1 MSSWPLL
8 RAYLLILH
16 RYLLDSPWS
25 FLSPSPIWHHAAS
38 TVSELLCEC
47 FCHLC
52 EVYNAQTEHIGVHPA
67 CRWVSGWVGG
77 SVKSGWSRSHDR
89 RFERCTIIPS
99 SPFLSSSLPTT
110 TTLLLLRFSSILRL
124 VMENNQS
131 QVERDETRPSRAS
144 LGGCLVE
151 ETNGCPVRTSSE
163 WRDRPHFVLW
173 HQPSLET
180 NKS

>member
-1 MSSWPLL
+1 MTHLGPSSPPPPFGTMQRVL
-8 RAYLLILH
+8 YQS
-16 RYLLDSPWS
+16 YC
-25 FLSPSPIWHHAAS
+25 
-38 TVSELLCEC
+38 VNV
-47 FCHLC
+47 CHLC
-52 EVYNAQTEHIGVHPA
+52 EVYNAQTDHIGGVHPA

-173 HQPSLET
+173 HQPGLET